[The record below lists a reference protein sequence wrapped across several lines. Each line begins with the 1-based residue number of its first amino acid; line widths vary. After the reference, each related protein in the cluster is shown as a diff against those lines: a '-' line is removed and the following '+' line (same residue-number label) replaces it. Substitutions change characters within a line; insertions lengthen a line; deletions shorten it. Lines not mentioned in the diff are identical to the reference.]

1 MTDLEIL
8 AWLSERR
15 AIALDDWLTAN
26 RAMTDSLDLPVPEFR
41 KLSRTAGEK
50 WGYYK
55 GISDVLM
62 ELHEK
67 TI

>member
-8 AWLSERR
+8 AWLSEKR
-15 AIALDDWLTAN
+15 ATALDDWLTAN
-26 RAMTDSLDLPVPEFR
+26 RALTDSLDMPFADFR
-41 KLSRTAGEK
+41 RLSIKAAEK

-55 GISDVLM
+55 GVSDSLM

>member
-15 AIALDDWLTAN
+15 AKALDDWLTAN
-26 RAMTDSLDLPVPEFR
+26 RAMTDSLDIPFADFR
-41 KLSRTAGEK
+41 KLCITAAEK

-55 GISDVLM
+55 GISDSLM